1 MRRTKSLVFPG
12 GIHGFMRA
20 LVKPPG
26 FGGCRGSVFGAV
38 IAILASAFHPGPTWA
53 AKGAELCD
61 QAARYAS
68 ERTGVPLDV
77 LRAIT
82 RTETGRKASGSTP
95 DPWPWTVNM
104 EGVGKWF
111 DTRADALRFAELFH
125 ERGARSFDVG
135 CFQINYRWHGNA
147 FGSIGEMFDPRANAL
162 YAARFLLRQYARTG
176 DWSKAAGAY
185 HSGTQVYAARYRK
198 RFDTIRGALGPAVS
212 APAALARTAALR
224 HNAFPLLTAGGVGT
238 PGRLGSLVPRT
249 DGGGALLTSKASSL
263 GVDG

>member
-1 MRRTKSLVFPG
+1 MRRTKSHFFPG
-12 GIHGFMRA
+12 GIYGFVRA
-20 LVKPPG
+20 RMKPPG
-26 FGGCRGSVFGAV
+26 FGGCRGSVSGAV
-38 IAILASAFHPGPTWA
+38 IAILASAFHPGPAWA
-53 AKGAELCD
+53 ANGAELCD

-147 FGSIGEMFDPRANAL
+147 FGSIDEMFDPKANAL
-162 YAARFLLRQYARTG
+162 YAARFLLRLHARTG

-198 RFDTIRGALGPAVS
+198 RFDNIRGALAPAVS
-212 APAALARTAALR
+212 APVALARTAALR

-263 GVDG
+263 EVDG

>member
-1 MRRTKSLVFPG
+1 MRRAKFHVFPSG
-12 GIHGFMRA
+12 MCGFMRA
-20 LVKPPG
+20 YVTPPG
-26 FGGCRGSVFGAV
+26 IGISRGSAFGTV
-38 IAILASAFHPGPTWA
+38 IAIMALAIHTGPARA
-53 AKGAELCD
+53 ASDSELCD
-61 QAARYAS
+61 RAARYAS

-82 RTETGRKASGSTP
+82 RTETGREANGNALT
-95 DPWPWTVNM
+95 PWPWTVNM

-111 DTRADALRFAELFH
+111 DTRADALRFAELSH

-147 FGSIGEMFDPRANAL
+147 FGSIDEMFDPKANAL
-162 YAARFLLRQYARTG
+162 YAARFLLRLHARTG

-224 HNAFPLLTAGGVGT
+224 HNAFPLLAAGGVGT

-263 GVDG
+263 EVDG